1 MAHGSVWS
9 RLSCRQVRRVLLGVV
24 ACLVSVTSTA
34 VQGQDVKSPPRAES
48 STTASLAR
56 YVPRRDLGLYFESQ
70 GLDAHLAAWRGSA
83 AYRLLNE
90 TKLGTL
96 LEDLAKQ
103 GIDLAQ
109 QSSARAK
116 QLKSS
121 ELIDLLKR
129 AARQGL
135 AVGVWSLD
143 TQTPGV
149 VFVFRNAELPE
160 VRRLLE
166 DAAAGNLGRP
176 GQEADRAVVQ
186 KAGRTIHPLDKEGV
200 WWFENGDLV
209 LSNQP
214 EVVIAVL
221 DGKATSA
228 VDDPRR
234 TALFKPRDSFQPV
247 AVGFVDLS
255 ELPSMPAEAMQLGL
269 DGLKQVELQWG
280 FQDDA
285 LVSVL
290 GVVAPEPRRGILA
303 LLDQPTFNIGSL
315 PPLPG
320 GLSGFTA
327 LSIDPLKT
335 YDQIVALMKKAN
347 PPAADQVPVV
357 EEMIR
362 QRFGLDIRNDL
373 LPGLGPKLA
382 LYAQPS
388 AGNVGQDAATAMLA
402 QFSGLTLAVQV
413 RGQAA
418 LTRSFDPLMRT
429 VNAILVTQRAGPN
442 APVLEFR
449 KQDGPRPSYVLDLAQ
464 GGLPPQILAMFEPT
478 FTLGRDQLV
487 FGASTAAVERA
498 IGASTAKPGELWQA
512 TGAFAA
518 MARRLPENLVLLN
531 VSDTREMLPPMIE
544 SLPAIVRQMKG
555 VALHVDPAKVPQA
568 AELAP
573 LLFPASTALAVDREG
588 ARFVVRE
595 SIPSISSPA
604 TTGVLVG
611 LLLPAVQAAREAA
624 RRAQCVNNLRQIGL
638 AMHNYASAN
647 NNVFPKP
654 AITGEQGKPL
664 LSWRVAI
671 LPYIQQ
677 QELYNK
683 FKLDEPW
690 DSPHN
695 KALLKEI
702 PSTYLCPS
710 RTVTEPFT
718 TTLRVFTGDGALFEG
733 GKGTALADITDGTS
747 STLMVV
753 EADEAVPWTKPDDL
767 LFDPAA
773 VPSLF
778 GAGSRH
784 PGGFNTLFA
793 DGSVRFIKTTI
804 GLQTFRAL
812 ITRAGG
818 EVVNQGF

>member
-9 RLSCRQVRRVLLGVV
+9 RLSSRQVRQVLLGVV
-24 ACLVSVTSTA
+24 ACFVSVTSTA
-34 VQGQDVKSPPRAES
+34 AQGQDVKSAPPAAS
-48 STTASLAR
+48 SRTASLAR
-56 YVPRRDLGLYFESQ
+56 YVPRRDLGLYFESE
-70 GLDAHLAAWRGSA
+70 GLDAHLVAWRGSA

-96 LEDLAKQ
+96 LEDLARQ

-109 QSSARAK
+109 QSSPQSK

-121 ELIDLLKR
+121 ELINLLKR

-135 AVGVWSLD
+135 AVGAWSLD
-143 TQTPGV
+143 TQTPGA

-176 GQEADRAVVQ
+176 GQEADRAVIQ

-214 EVVIAVL
+214 DVVLAVL
-221 DGKATSA
+221 DGKATNA
-228 VDDPRR
+228 ADDPRR
-234 TALFKPRDSFQPV
+234 TALFKARDSFQPV

-255 ELPSMPAEAMQLGL
+255 ELPSMPAEATQLGL

-285 LVSVL
+285 LVTML
-290 GVVAPEPRRGILA
+290 GVVAPEPRQGILA
-303 LLDQPTFNIGSL
+303 LLDQPTFTIRSL

-327 LSIDPLKT
+327 LSIEPLKV

-347 PPAADQVPVV
+347 PPAADQVPAV

-362 QRFGLDIRNDL
+362 QRFGLDIRNDF
-373 LPGLGPKLA
+373 LPSLGPKLA
-382 LYAQPS
+382 FYAQPS
-388 AGNVGQDAATAMLA
+388 AGNVGQDPATAMLA

-413 RGQAA
+413 RDQAA
-418 LTRSFDPLMRT
+418 LTRAFDPLMRT

-442 APVLEFR
+442 APVLAFR
-449 KQDGPRPSYVLDLAQ
+449 KQDGPRPSYVLDLTQ
-464 GGLPPQILAMFEPT
+464 SGLPPQILAMFEPT
-478 FTLGRDQLV
+478 FTLGKDQLV

-512 TGAFAA
+512 TGAFVP

-531 VSDTREMLPPMIE
+531 VSDTREMLPPLIE

-555 VALHVDPAKVPQA
+555 VALHVDPANVPHA

-573 LLFPASTALAVDREG
+573 LLFPASTALVVDGEG

-624 RRAQCVNNLRQIGL
+624 RRAQCVNNLKQIGL

-647 NNVFPKP
+647 NAFPKP
-654 AITGEQGKPL
+654 AITSEQGKPL

-677 QELYNK
+677 QGLYEK

-695 KALLKEI
+695 KALLKEM

-710 RTVTEPFT
+710 RTITEPFT
-718 TTLRVFTGDGALFEG
+718 TTLRVFMGDGALFEG

-747 STLMVV
+747 NTLMVV
-753 EADEAVPWTKPDDL
+753 EAEKAVPWTKPDDL
-767 LFDPAA
+767 PFDPAA

-778 GAGSRH
+778 GAGSSH

-793 DGSVRFIKTTI
+793 DGSVRFIKTSI
-804 GLQTFRAL
+804 GLQKFRAL